1 MGFLDQDFLLS
12 TDAARRLYHD
22 HAAPQPVLD
31 YHCHLSAKDIA
42 DDRRFNDLYEI
53 WLEGDHYK
61 WRAMRT
67 HGVHESFCTG
77 KAKPYEK
84 FLAWAK
90 TLPFTL
96 RNPLYHWSHLEL
108 QRYFGISELL
118 NENTAESIWQ
128 RANAELPKLTAR
140 AILSKFQV
148 KVLCTTDDPTDDL
161 FAHKRIAASNCP
173 TQVFPTFRPDRALD
187 ILRPR
192 DFLLWLDRL
201 SAISNIE
208 ITSLGGFIQA
218 LAQRHDAFHEAG
230 CRSSDHGLD
239 RCYALDVKESTAEV
253 IFHKALKCAL
263 ITPEEHEQFASYL
276 MRFFGRLD
284 AQKGWVMQLHLG
296 AARNINTQ
304 ARESLGPD
312 TGFDAIG
319 DRSQGRPLAG
329 FLDLLA
335 VEDSL
340 PKIVLYNSNPAETYV
355 FATIAGS
362 FQSGSIPG
370 KVQYG
375 APWWFLDQRQGMLA
389 QLEALSNTGVLGHFV
404 GMVTDSRSFMSFP
417 RHEYFRRVL
426 CELLGSDMA
435 RGELPENVGLFGP
448 TVEAICYSNAAHF
461 FDFPARAEK

>member
-1 MGFLDQDFLLS
+1 
-12 TDAARRLYHD
+12 
-22 HAAPQPVLD
+22 
-31 YHCHLSAKDIA
+31 
-42 DDRRFNDLYEI
+42 
-53 WLEGDHYK
+53 
-61 WRAMRT
+61 
-67 HGVHESFCTG
+67 
-77 KAKPYEK
+77 
-84 FLAWAK
+84 
-90 TLPFTL
+90 
-96 RNPLYHWSHLEL
+96 
-108 QRYFGISELL
+108 
-118 NENTAESIWQ
+118 
-128 RANAELPKLTAR
+128 
-140 AILSKFQV
+140 
-148 KVLCTTDDPTDDL
+148 
-161 FAHKRIAASNCP
+161 
-173 TQVFPTFRPDRALD
+173 
-187 ILRPR
+187 
-192 DFLLWLDRL
+192 
-201 SAISNIE
+201 
-208 ITSLGGFIQA
+208 
-218 LAQRHDAFHEAG
+218 
-230 CRSSDHGLD
+230 
-239 RCYALDVKESTAEV
+239 
-253 IFHKALKCAL
+253 
-263 ITPEEHEQFASYL
+263 
-276 MRFFGRLD
+276 
-284 AQKGWVMQLHLG
+284 MQLHLG

-319 DRSQGRPLAG
+319 DRSQGRLLAG

-340 PKIVLYNSNPAETYV
+340 PKMVLYNSNPAETYV